1 MAKNYNRSDY
11 ALNKYSASIVYSGAD
26 GVYELT
32 KEAFLASDPSLTEA
46 NYEYWKRISDAD
58 YLATARRDTYES
70 RHTVSL
76 DELADG
82 LLAGEESTED
92 EVLEKLEPTDNP
104 YTYENAMR
112 ILDACLTETQ
122 KRRYLMYVID
132 GLSTYEISVLEGCN
146 QKSVHESLSAAI
158 KKIEKMKK
166 SFQ

>member
-11 ALNKYSASIVYSGAD
+11 ALNKYRASIVYSGAD

-46 NYEYWKRISDAD
+46 DYEYWKRLSDD
-58 YLATARRDTYES
+58 YYLATARRDTYES

-76 DELADG
+76 NELADG
-82 LLAGEESTED
+82 VLAGEESTED
-92 EVLEKLEPTDNP
+92 EVLEKLEPADNP

-122 KRRYLMYVID
+122 KRRYLKYRKYGMTVRDIAI
-132 GLSTYEISVLEGCN
+132 EEGVYH
-146 QKSVHESLSAAI
+146 KAVADSIILAEKKI
-158 KKIEKMKK
+158 KKIFE
-166 SFQ
+166 

>member
-46 NYEYWKRISDAD
+46 DYEYWKRISDAD

-82 LLAGEESTED
+82 VLPVRKAPRTRCWRNWSQRTIRTPMKTPYGFWTLA
-92 EVLEKLEPTDNP
+92 
-104 YTYENAMR
+104 
-112 ILDACLTETQ
+112 
-122 KRRYLMYVID
+122 
-132 GLSTYEISVLEGCN
+132 
-146 QKSVHESLSAAI
+146 
-158 KKIEKMKK
+158 
-166 SFQ
+166 

>member
-11 ALNKYSASIVYSGAD
+11 ALNKYSASIVYSDAD

-46 NYEYWKRISDAD
+46 DYEYWKRISDAD

-82 LLAGEESTED
+82 VLAGEESTED

-122 KRRYLMYVID
+122 KRRFLKYRKCGMTVRDIAIEE
-132 GLSTYEISVLEGCN
+132 GVHPSSVDETI
-146 QKSVHESLSAAI
+146 HAAE
-158 KKIEKMKK
+158 KKIKNFFETA
-166 SFQ
+166 

>member
-46 NYEYWKRISDAD
+46 DYQYWKRISDAD

-82 LLAGEESTED
+82 VLAGEESTED

-122 KRRYLMYVID
+122 KRRFLKYRKCGMTVRDIAIEE
-132 GLSTYEISVLEGCN
+132 GVHPSSVDETI
-146 QKSVHESLSAAI
+146 HAAE
-158 KKIEKMKK
+158 KKIKNFFETA
-166 SFQ
+166 

>member
-46 NYEYWKRISDAD
+46 DYEYWKRISDAD

-76 DELADG
+76 DELADAV
-82 LLAGEESTED
+82 LAGEDNTED
-92 EVLEKLEPTDNP
+92 EVLEKLEPAPNP

-122 KRRYLMYVID
+122 KRRFLLHKRDSMTLEDIAEEEKVSTTAVFYSITAAEKNILKF
-132 GLSTYEISVLEGCN
+132 LSQHT
-146 QKSVHESLSAAI
+146 
-158 KKIEKMKK
+158 
-166 SFQ
+166 